1 MTHTEDIYSS
11 TLNMTVKAGD
21 ATGMSAV
28 VTTETKEGIT
38 IVSECIG
45 KVYAETDCDKNE
57 WTVIGEPETTVTVQR
72 PATVELT
79 CADIVNRIPD
89 VINARPG
96 FVPTSQMPEPTYI
109 PEGYCKRIV
118 INGIIANTVIL
129 YLRPHSTGTGGYPNY
144 QGDELLALGRYDFSY
159 RIPHVPEGDY
169 EIRFGYSVSGLRAI
183 TQFYFDGNV
192 CGIPVD
198 MGLGSDK
205 PLIGWEEDK
214 ESAEENKELD
224 KTMRNRFYMKGP
236 ASCHLDKDGNS
247 MRDSGLALR
256 KIIGTYRL
264 DKGDHWIRF
273 KNVTDDIMRGT
284 DYVQFNQDYLEIV
297 PTNIIN
303 NPAKPEDQY

>member
-1 MTHTEDIYSS
+1 
-11 TLNMTVKAGD
+11 
-21 ATGMSAV
+21 
-28 VTTETKEGIT
+28 
-38 IVSECIG
+38 
-45 KVYAETDCDKNE
+45 
-57 WTVIGEPETTVTVQR
+57 
-72 PATVELT
+72 
-79 CADIVNRIPD
+79 
-89 VINARPG
+89 
-96 FVPTSQMPEPTYI
+96 
-109 PEGYCKRIV
+109 
-118 INGIIANTVIL
+118 
-129 YLRPHSTGTGGYPNY
+129 
-144 QGDELLALGRYDFSY
+144 
-159 RIPHVPEGDY
+159 
-169 EIRFGYSVSGLRAI
+169 
-183 TQFYFDGNV
+183 
-192 CGIPVD
+192 

-303 NPAKPEDQY
+303 NPAKREDQN